1 MFTKKLLNAI
11 SDPHYITDLSNNKLF
26 SGYMR
31 VCVRACVCVC
41 ACVRARVC
49 VRVHVCVRVRVCVC
63 VCVCVCVA
71 VRVCVALFPPT
82 VKAFPD

>member
-63 VCVCVCVA
+63 VCVCVA